1 MLTNN
6 KIKFIKSL
14 EHKKYRKQ
22 HACYVVE
29 GEKMVLELL
38 QSKYSLL
45 ELYITDAFMQKHPA
59 LIPTQPVP
67 VKVDEKTLKKASHLQ
82 TATQALALVAIK
94 DGEILLPKANELA
107 LALDHIQDPGNLGT
121 IIRSALWFGIKTIY
135 CSIDTVDVYNPKVVQ
150 ATMGALFRVNVV
162 YTDLDRL
169 IEQAKKEHLP
179 LIGTRLDGTNLY
191 QEKLP
196 NGGIILMGNES
207 KGLSV
212 NLSQHLDFSLLIPSF
227 PAETRQMESL
237 NVSVATAL
245 VLAEFRRQQI

>member
-1 MLTNN
+1 MLSNT

-14 EHKKYRKQ
+14 ELKKYRKQ

-38 QSKYSLL
+38 QSKYPLL
-45 ELYITDAFMQKHPA
+45 ELYITDAFQEKHRT
-59 LIPTQPVP
+59 LIPSQPVA
-67 VKVDEKTLKKASHLQ
+67 VRVDEKSLKKASYLQ

-94 DGEILLPKANELA
+94 DAEISLPKADELV

-121 IIRSALWFGIKTIY
+121 IIRSALWFGVKTIY
-135 CSIDTVDVYNPKVVQ
+135 CSNDTVDVYNPKVVQ

-162 YTDLDRL
+162 YTDLDML
-169 IEQAKKEHLP
+169 IEEAKKQNLP
-179 LIGTRLDGTNLY
+179 LIGTQLNGTNLY
-191 QEKLP
+191 QEQLP
-196 NGGIILMGNES
+196 EGGILLMGNES
-207 KGLSV
+207 KGLSE
-212 NLSQHLDFSLLIPSF
+212 NLSKHLDYSLLIPSF

-245 VLAEFRRQQI
+245 VLAEFRRRS